1 MWKIL
6 GILLLIGAFIV
17 AVKVALALL
26 LLAGLI
32 FRTKETISLIAI
44 LAAIAGFNAH
54 PAIGITIII
63 VLIAASFLLKKK
75 EDAANPA
82 AITDEQE

>member
-1 MWKIL
+1 MWQFL
-6 GILLLIGAFIV
+6 GILLLIGVFIV

-32 FRTKETISLIAI
+32 FRTKETIGLIGI

-54 PAIGITIII
+54 PAIGVIIII
-63 VLIAASFLLKKK
+63 VLIAASMHLKKK
-75 EDAANPA
+75 EEAANPA